1 MSSASAVEG
10 AERRNPLIAFLT
22 ADHTARWT
30 SRILLVVIWQLA
42 GGVSLNFPT
51 PVETAQFLV
60 DEFNRPFGREAWSL
74 WNNELVRNLAISLQ
88 RAAIGVGLVVAIGAP
103 IGYAMGRWWRV
114 QAFFTDLVTV
124 GLALPAYIWALLAVM
139 WFGFGSR
146 APVLTAVVSA
156 TPGLIV
162 HVLQGSLAVSREL
175 RDMSGAYR
183 VPFRTQIRDLVL
195 PSMAGALIA
204 GIRLAIIA
212 AWGCVVLV
220 EWFGNN
226 EGAGFRARYWYLA
239 PNYNGLMGWGIV
251 VLVIVIAFDRG
262 IIERIDRRAH
272 RWRSGIGTFGASSRG
287 DRGAPEASADTT
299 ATAPGGRGAA

>member
-1 MSSASAVEG
+1 MSSASV
-10 AERRNPLIAFLT
+10 AERRDRRNPLVAFLT
-22 ADHTARWT
+22 ADRTARWT

-42 GGVSLNFPT
+42 GGVSQRFPT
-51 PVETAQFLV
+51 PIETARFIV
-60 DEFNRPFGREAWSL
+60 DEFNRPFGQETWSL

-88 RAAIGVGLVVAIGAP
+88 RAATGLLFVVALGVP
-103 IGYAMGRWWRV
+103 IGYAMGRWWRF

-162 HVLQGSLAVSREL
+162 HVLQGSLSVSREL

-183 VPFRTQIRDLVL
+183 VPFRTQIRELVL

-212 AWGCVVLV
+212 AWGCVILV

-239 PNYNGLMGWGIV
+239 PNYNGLMGWGLI
-251 VLVIVIAFDRG
+251 VLVIVITFDRG
-262 IIERIDRRAH
+262 IIERIDRRVH
-272 RWRSGIGTFGASSRG
+272 RWRSRVGSFGATSEKAG
-287 DRGAPEASADTT
+287 
-299 ATAPGGRGAA
+299 

>member
-1 MSSASAVEG
+1 MSSASV
-10 AERRNPLIAFLT
+10 AERRDRRNPLVTFLT
-22 ADHTARWT
+22 ADRTARWT

-42 GGVSLNFPT
+42 GGVSQRFPT
-51 PVETAQFLV
+51 PIETARFIV
-60 DEFNRPFGREAWSL
+60 DEFNRPFGQGAWSL

-88 RAAIGVGLVVAIGAP
+88 RAAIGLVFVVAIGVP
-103 IGYAMGRWWRV
+103 IGYAMGRWWRF

-162 HVLQGSLAVSREL
+162 HVLQGSLSVSREL

-183 VPFRTQIRDLVL
+183 VPFRTQIRELVL

-212 AWGCVVLV
+212 AWGCVILV

-239 PNYNGLMGWGIV
+239 PNYNGLMGWGLI
-251 VLVIVIAFDRG
+251 VLVIVITFDRG
-262 IIERIDRRAH
+262 IIERIDRRVH
-272 RWRSGIGTFGASSRG
+272 RWRSRVGSFGATSG
-287 DRGAPEASADTT
+287 KVG
-299 ATAPGGRGAA
+299 